1 MIEWLILQQG
11 PLSLAL
17 LLLIVLEHFFTP
29 KLGARFTYTLWAMI
43 PLTVLLNNLP
53 QQIIALPANSFSR
66 YMVGG
71 NPSPELSGSQILL
84 IGWMA
89 GVAVLSLVFI
99 LQYWQLS
106 HSVQNA
112 HRNHQRFYY
121 SSLATTPMLFGF
133 IAPKILLPINF
144 ATLFCAQQQ
153 QLILEHENTHLRQR
167 DPIWNAVALAI
178 ILIFWFNP
186 LVWLGIR
193 SFRINQELACDN
205 RVLTTKTDAQKFLYA
220 KALLQCAEHTSR
232 RPSLYPTFGEKSTMF
247 KRLNAIKKPV
257 SASKVGGLAALIL
270 VCAVT
275 ANTAVATQPEHKVSK
290 AEASHAVPVKRVD
303 PIYPKTAAEKG
314 QEGFVVLQFD
324 ITESGATDNIKVV
337 KSEPAGV
344 FEQNAKSAFSQWQ
357 YKSRIQNGQAQRQT
371 GLLVQLDFKLA
382 ENPAL

>member
-133 IAPKILLPINF
+133 I
-144 ATLFCAQQQ
+144 
-153 QLILEHENTHLRQR
+153 
-167 DPIWNAVALAI
+167 
-178 ILIFWFNP
+178 
-186 LVWLGIR
+186 
-193 SFRINQELACDN
+193 
-205 RVLTTKTDAQKFLYA
+205 
-220 KALLQCAEHTSR
+220 
-232 RPSLYPTFGEKSTMF
+232 
-247 KRLNAIKKPV
+247 
-257 SASKVGGLAALIL
+257 
-270 VCAVT
+270 
-275 ANTAVATQPEHKVSK
+275 
-290 AEASHAVPVKRVD
+290 
-303 PIYPKTAAEKG
+303 
-314 QEGFVVLQFD
+314 
-324 ITESGATDNIKVV
+324 
-337 KSEPAGV
+337 
-344 FEQNAKSAFSQWQ
+344 
-357 YKSRIQNGQAQRQT
+357 
-371 GLLVQLDFKLA
+371 
-382 ENPAL
+382 